1 MLNNLT
7 NFFNLIRGRQM
18 KTAAEPEDL
27 LILGTRDSRYEGG
40 YKPTGITV
48 SDFTSS
54 LQPDR
59 LVAGTKEVVLDS
71 TGTLTLN
78 TGDLTIKTDPLLGDD
93 IFIRATDRVDVE
105 GGDKLLNANDTG
117 GGVRLLAGSGSDSD
131 GFANAGNGGN
141 IAIYA
146 GGAGTSF
153 AGNQGNGGN
162 VAVRGGYTSTL
173 LVAGGPVF
181 IQGGYSASG
190 IEGNINIGSLTTFS
204 FDPNQR
210 ILIYPLAELTDLGGP
225 LSSPGARAM
234 INDSTV
240 TATGNFGAIAVGG
253 GANIVPVFSDGTNWL
268 IG

>member
-1 MLNNLT
+1 MDILN
-7 NFFNLIRGRQM
+7 FISWIRGGRYITSIDST
-18 KTAAEPEDL
+18 KTLVPVAVKDDKRDDSYLACAITAQNLAA
-27 LILGTRDSRYEGG
+27 
-40 YKPTGITV
+40 
-48 SDFTSS
+48 S
-54 LQPDR
+54 LDIDR
-59 LVAGTKEVVLDS
+59 LVAGTREVVLDS

-78 TGDLTIKTDPLLGDD
+78 TGDLTIKTDPLLGDN

-153 AGNQGNGGN
+153 AGNQGLGGN
-162 VAVRGGYTSTL
+162 TSIRGGFTSTL

-181 IQGGYSASG
+181 IQGGSSVSG
-190 IEGNINIGSLTTFS
+190 IEGNINIGGITTFR

-210 ILIYPLAELTDLGGP
+210 ILIYPLAPLTDLGGP
-225 LSSPGARAM
+225 LPSAGARAM

-253 GANIVPVFSDGTNWL
+253 GTEIVPVFSDGVNWL